1 MNAKQINDLPK
12 NNLSSQMTKK
22 LASAIL
28 ILMCNLS
35 YGQNNT
41 FPASGKVGIGTISPS
56 SQIEILAPAVTG
68 GEKLLKLNVSDA
80 PNDFLQVINT
90 TNAGNIFM
98 PAIWGSVTS
107 GRTTSLYLIAETNVE
122 NDIGTIPLAMFDSR
136 VTGGMANNRPLFGW
150 DSYGSRRMTLLANGN
165 LGINTSNPTEKLAVN
180 GNIRAR
186 EIKVEVANWPDFVF
200 LKHYDLPE
208 FKDLENYISEH
219 GYLPGIPSAEEV
231 KSNGIELG
239 AINAKL
245 LQKIEELTLYVIKL
259 ARENEKQQQ
268 EIDQIKCK

>member
-1 MNAKQINDLPK
+1 
-12 NNLSSQMTKK
+12 MTKK

-28 ILMCNLS
+28 IFMCNLS

-180 GNIRAR
+180 GKIRAR

-200 LKHYDLPE
+200 LKDYDLPE